1 MGVASNILE
10 LNSKSGG
17 FLDFFSRRFF
27 QKQMHFFEV
36 LFEWKNLLQYLLH
49 KCYDL
54 KVLDGVLWKN
64 ENFKNNFFSWS
75 EFCYWT
81 KIKTRH
87 VFLTKIM
94 LLNKIYTFLIF
105 LWRSSRQ
112 KTFCEKGVFRNVT
125 KFTGKHLCQN
135 HFLNKASGLRPA
147 SSYRTS
153 LAAASVYFFSR

>member
-36 LFEWKNLLQYLLH
+36 RFEWKYLLQYLLH

-81 KIKTRH
+81 KIKVKY
-87 VFLTKIM
+87 VFNKNNAFKI
-94 LLNKIYTFLIF
+94 NI
-105 LWRSSRQ
+105 
-112 KTFCEKGVFRNVT
+112 
-125 KFTGKHLCQN
+125 
-135 HFLNKASGLRPA
+135 
-147 SSYRTS
+147 TS
-153 LAAASVYFFSR
+153 LFCFFMLFRANIFQVEIDNISFVFKFDLTSHQLSCD